1 MRKVNSVQLLVLIA
15 CLFVV
20 GAMTYWR
27 PQGRIIH
34 NRHPLEQALIV
45 IDDWKKTGNNSLSSA
60 IIRELKLD
68 DYVFQTYTNQQDSV
82 TLYVGYYYSGK
93 KVGAAHDPQV
103 CYPGQGWKLSGKE
116 QRSQQINNYANLE
129 YSRIVA
135 ELEDKKEEIFYWFQ
149 VEDKSASGTLQQKL
163 LLFKKKL
170 FNQGEGNAFV
180 RISTSLNNKT
190 EQQAEELILGF
201 IEEFYPAF
209 VSHISEHK

>member
-1 MRKVNSVQLLVLIA
+1 MRKVNSVQLLVLIV

-20 GAMTYWR
+20 GALTYWR
-27 PQGRIIH
+27 PQGRTVH
-34 NRHPLEQALIV
+34 NRQPLEQALSV
-45 IDDWKKTGNNSLSSA
+45 MDDWKKTGNSSLSSA
-60 IIRELKLD
+60 IVQELKLD

-116 QRSQQINNYANLE
+116 QRSQQINNYKKLE

-149 VEDKSASGTLQQKL
+149 VDDRSASGTLQQKL
-163 LLFKKKL
+163 LLFKKKF

-180 RISTSLNNKT
+180 RISTSLNNKS

-201 IEEFYPAF
+201 IDDFYPAF
-209 VSHISEHK
+209 VNHISGPI